1 MVDSPASESGAGDYG
16 RWSMRLSEILDRI
29 LLGGYEAAKEDATRR
44 IVARYTRGNVNVQNG
59 RLISEDGLEKLLLAG
74 DKAMKKLRVWA
85 TTKKR

>member
-1 MVDSPASESGAGDYG
+1 
-16 RWSMRLSEILDRI
+16 MRLSEILDRI